1 MNAPAITRR
10 LLRADGTSEDLP
22 APLDTRA
29 IAKMIGASTLSSVV
43 LKHMGRPLHVLMIDD
58 AGDARALPINRTA
71 SKLYWLNCIPGTTH
85 PIRGD
90 AVIVPDEDFA

>member
-22 APLDTRA
+22 TPVGTRD
-29 IAKMIGASTLSSVV
+29 IARMIGAETLSSVV
-43 LKHMGRPLHVLMIDD
+43 LKHMGRPLHVMMIDD
-58 AGDARALPINRTA
+58 AGVGKALPINREA
-71 SKLYWLNCIPGTTH
+71 SKLYWLNCVPGTTH